1 METVSSVLMEAVFAG
16 PVALI
21 SKWKQLPQK
30 NIYISKTN
38 KKLFCFLAP
47 LHCSCILAP
56 GFNVF
61 FILCP
66 LFALHTHPQHQNN
79 APTPPPDASRERKFS
94 AFLCRRIF
102 TRGRYKG
109 EATGGEYEMRWNAKK
124 QENRWYQKANKAAD
138 GTCCRLSTTVHTGTN
153 HHLTP
158 ASQSDQTSSF
168 QIRNISSSYTE
179 NHMQAHQNI
188 KLGS

>member
-1 METVSSVLMEAVFAG
+1 M
-16 PVALI
+16 
-21 SKWKQLPQK
+21 
-30 NIYISKTN
+30 
-38 KKLFCFLAP
+38 AP
-47 LHCSCILAP
+47 LHCSCTLAP

-109 EATGGEYEMRWNAKK
+109 EATGGGDETQRSKRIVDIKK
-124 QENRWYQKANKAAD
+124 QIKLLTGPAAD
-138 GTCCRLSTTVHTGTN
+138 FPLQSTPGPTTTLHPQVSQTKPARFRSATYQAHTLKTTCRL
-153 HHLTP
+153 
-158 ASQSDQTSSF
+158 
-168 QIRNISSSYTE
+168 
-179 NHMQAHQNI
+179 I
-188 KLGS
+188 KI